1 MVLKGNGKV
10 YNFVIPEDTC
20 IDAGQT
26 FEFFP
31 GDAAIGK
38 YTVKVKTGSGRGAG
52 TDAKVKLNIIGT
64 KGQSR
69 FRALQ
74 NKWYKNDFEK
84 GSEDSFNITSADL
97 GEITG
102 MYFFPRKIAINQG
115 VIVFDR
121 LYHPNLRLEI
131 LFRMI
136 QKHIEQNSSE
146 MTVQNH
152 MNVVF
157 MTKYFIIR
165 REMKRNS
172 FLRHVV
178 TTENQ

>member
-1 MVLKGNGKV
+1 MLYRKLIDPIKIQVWHKNEGYTGSDSWRPKSMVLKGNGKT

-38 YTVKVKTGSGRGAG
+38 YTVKVKTAGKWRSG

-69 FRALQ
+69 FRVLD
-74 NKWYKNDFEK
+74 NKWKNDFEK
-84 GSEDSFNITSADL
+84 GNEDSFNITSADL

-102 MYFFPRKIAINQG
+102 M
-115 VIVFDR
+115 
-121 LYHPNLRLEI
+121 
-131 LFRMI
+131 
-136 QKHIEQNSSE
+136 
-146 MTVQNH
+146 
-152 MNVVF
+152 
-157 MTKYFIIR
+157 
-165 REMKRNS
+165 
-172 FLRHVV
+172 
-178 TTENQ
+178 

>member
-1 MVLKGNGKV
+1 MVLRGNGKV

-38 YTVKVKTGSGRGAG
+38 YTVKVKTAKSRGAG

-84 GSEDSFNITSADL
+84 GAEDSFNVTSADL

-102 MYFFPRKIAINQG
+102 KQFSTNRKIASNHG
-115 VIVFDR
+115 PHESDV
-121 LYHPNLRLEI
+121 LYSLGTI
-131 LFRMI
+131 TQISKSGF
-136 QKHIEQNSSE
+136 
-146 MTVQNH
+146 
-152 MNVVF
+152 
-157 MTKYFIIR
+157 
-165 REMKRNS
+165 
-172 FLRHVV
+172 
-178 TTENQ
+178 

>member
-38 YTVKVKTGSGRGAG
+38 YTVKVKTAKSRGAG

-84 GSEDSFNITSADL
+84 GAEDSFNVTSADL

-102 MYFFPRKIAINQG
+102 KQFSTDRKIANNHG
-115 VIVFDR
+115 LHESDV
-121 LYHPNLRLEI
+121 Y
-131 LFRMI
+131 
-136 QKHIEQNSSE
+136 SE
-146 MTVQNH
+146 PQLIYPTADSKM
-152 MNVVF
+152 F
-157 MTKYFIIR
+157 
-165 REMKRNS
+165 
-172 FLRHVV
+172 
-178 TTENQ
+178 

>member
-38 YTVKVKTGSGRGAG
+38 YTVKVKTGKSRGAG

-69 FRALQ
+69 FRALAS
-74 NKWYKNDFEK
+74 KWYKNDFEK

-102 MYFFPRKIAINQG
+102 MSFFPRKIAFKPA
-115 VIVFDR
+115 VK
-121 LYHPNLRLEI
+121 P
-131 LFRMI
+131 
-136 QKHIEQNSSE
+136 
-146 MTVQNH
+146 
-152 MNVVF
+152 
-157 MTKYFIIR
+157 
-165 REMKRNS
+165 
-172 FLRHVV
+172 
-178 TTENQ
+178 

>member
-1 MVLKGNGKV
+1 MVLRGNGKV

-38 YTVKVKTGSGRGAG
+38 YTVKVKTAKSRGAG

-84 GSEDSFNITSADL
+84 GAEDSFNVTSADL

-102 MYFFPRKIAINQG
+102 KQFSTNRKIANNHG
-115 VIVFDR
+115 LHESDV
-121 LYHPNLRLEI
+121 LYSLGTVT
-131 LFRMI
+131 
-136 QKHIEQNSSE
+136 HISNSG
-146 MTVQNH
+146 
-152 MNVVF
+152 F
-157 MTKYFIIR
+157 
-165 REMKRNS
+165 
-172 FLRHVV
+172 
-178 TTENQ
+178 